1 MQNRALTSFRSESW
15 LAPKNRGSRNV
26 GKQGEHRKQGE
37 NRRKQRKTENNLKQE
52 QTEEILL
59 NT

>member
-1 MQNRALTSFRSESW
+1 MVS
-15 LAPKNRGSRNV
+15 PKKQGIEKRRKTWGNIENKEKTGENS
-26 GKQGEHRKQGE
+26 GKQGKI
-37 NRRKQRKTENNLKQE
+37 ENNLKQE